1 MISFPEALKL
11 LSENTQPL
19 DTERVRIEDAAGRI
33 LRDGVRADRPFPPFD
48 RVMMDGY
55 ALRLADWRMGAR
67 QYRVTAAAPAGQ
79 PAPALNPAPATC
91 VEVMTGAP
99 LPAGADLIVPVEET
113 STLAPGLILVSPAAE
128 LVSGRHIHRSGND
141 AKAGETVLAPGI
153 MLDSRHLGAAASC
166 GAAWLTVSR
175 LPRIAIFATGDELVP
190 VDETP
195 LPHQIRQS
203 NAHSIRAALQHAG
216 YPVAISGTL
225 PDEPETTAASLTA
238 ALATHDW
245 LILTGAISM
254 GARDFIPGILV
265 RIGCRRLFHGI
276 AQRPGKPAGCW
287 LGPAGQVIAALPG
300 NPVSAITGL
309 HALVLPALAAASG
322 LKPRPP
328 RHLAPASPLKIL
340 PAFTH
345 HLPVT

>member
-1 MISFPEALKL
+1 
-11 LSENTQPL
+11 
-19 DTERVRIEDAAGRI
+19 
-33 LRDGVRADRPFPPFD
+33 
-48 RVMMDGY
+48 MMDGY
-55 ALRLADWRMGAR
+55 ALRLADWRMGTR
-67 QYRVTAAAPAGQ
+67 QFRVTAAAAAGQ
-79 PAPALNPAPATC
+79 PACALHPAPATC

-113 STLAPGLILVSPAAE
+113 SPLSPGLILVSPADGP
-128 LVSGRHIHRSGND
+128 VSGRHIHRAGRD
-141 AKAGETVLAPGI
+141 TQAGETVLAPGI
-153 MLDSRHLGAAASC
+153 MLGSRHLGAAASC
-166 GAAWLTVSR
+166 GAAWLMVSC

-190 VDETP
+190 VDASP

-203 NAHSIRAALQHAG
+203 NAQSIRAALQHAG
-216 YPVAISGTL
+216 YPAAAVGTL

-238 ALATHDW
+238 ALALNDW
-245 LILTGAISM
+245 LILTGGISK
-254 GARDFIPGILV
+254 GARDFIPGILD
-265 RIGCRRLFHGI
+265 RLGCRRLFHGV

-309 HALVLPALAAASG
+309 HALVLPALAAASK

-328 RHLAPASPLKIL
+328 RHLAPAAPLTRL

-345 HLPVT
+345 HLPVRIEDDLAHPAPADNSGDFIGLLSSDGFLTLPPATEPAGTFPFTPWL